1 MNSNTVKMIDNENIL
16 QMNML
21 LKDIV
26 KQVQEEYKELN

>member
-1 MNSNTVKMIDNENIL
+1 MNSKTVKMIDNENIL